1 MTSDATEIGQPQAP
15 TTSRRRTER
24 AIAFT
29 AAVVLA
35 GLTFVTVHPVANAAV
50 YAVAQVLLVRIAAVD
65 FATRRIPNQLV
76 AALAAIALVARAIAE
91 RSSLVESVV
100 AGIAV
105 FAVALLLANLARGGL
120 GMGDVKLAGALGFLL
135 GKAVFVALLFGT
147 VAGALIALAIL
158 IRQGAAG
165 RRTTLA
171 YGPYLALGGVLAILA
186 FGPPPLV

>member
-1 MTSDATEIGQPQAP
+1 MTSDATEIGQAHAP
-15 TTSRRRTER
+15 TANRRRTER

-29 AAVVLA
+29 AAVVLV

-147 VAGALIALAIL
+147 VAGAAIAVVIL

>member
-15 TTSRRRTER
+15 TASRRRTER
-24 AIAFT
+24 AIGFT

-35 GLTFVTVHPVANAAV
+35 GLTFVAVHPVANAAV

-147 VAGALIALAIL
+147 VAGAAIAVVIL

>member
-15 TTSRRRTER
+15 TASRRRTER

-76 AALAAIALVARAIAE
+76 AALAAIALVSRAIAE
-91 RSSLVESVV
+91 RPSLVERVV

-147 VAGALIALAIL
+147 VAGAAIAVVIL

>member
-1 MTSDATEIGQPQAP
+1 MTSDATEIGQPPAP
-15 TTSRRRTER
+15 TASRRRIER

-29 AAVVLA
+29 AAAVLV

-50 YAVAQVLLVRIAAVD
+50 YAVAQLLLVAIAAID
-65 FATRRIPNQLV
+65 FETRRIPNELV
-76 AALAAIALVARAIAE
+76 AALAAIAIVARAVAE

-105 FAVALLLANLARGGL
+105 FIVALVLAFVARGGL

-147 VAGALIALAIL
+147 VAGAAVALAIL
-158 IRQGAAG
+158 IRRGAAG

-186 FGPPPLV
+186 FGPPPLI

>member
-1 MTSDATEIGQPQAP
+1 MTSDATEIGQAHAP
-15 TTSRRRTER
+15 TANRRRTER

-29 AAVVLA
+29 AAVVLV

-76 AALAAIALVARAIAE
+76 AALTAIALVARAIAE

-147 VAGALIALAIL
+147 VAGAAIAVAIL